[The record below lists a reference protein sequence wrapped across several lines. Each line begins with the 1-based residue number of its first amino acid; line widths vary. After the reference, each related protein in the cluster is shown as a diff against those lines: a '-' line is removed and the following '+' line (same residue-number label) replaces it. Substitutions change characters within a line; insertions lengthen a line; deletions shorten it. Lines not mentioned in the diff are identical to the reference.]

1 MIRILTAAAFA
12 AAALAGCANTPE
24 AKADFAAK
32 NRPLEER
39 CVRAQNSQK
48 EQPQPGQSA
57 AQKQKEA
64 QVAASRGEL
73 DKACD
78 WL

>member
-1 MIRILTAAAFA
+1 MIRILIAAAC
-12 AAALAGCANTPE
+12 AAALAGCANSPE

-32 NRPLEER
+32 NRPLEVR
-39 CVRAQNSQK
+39 CVRAQTSYKTPAEPNQT
-48 EQPQPGQSA
+48 A

-64 QVAASRGEL
+64 QLAASRGEL

>member
-1 MIRILTAAAFA
+1 MIRILIAAAFS
-12 AAALAGCANTPE
+12 AALAGCANSPE

-32 NRPLEER
+32 NRPLEVR

-48 EQPQPGQSA
+48 TPAEPGQTA

-64 QVAASRGEL
+64 QLAASRGEL